1 VTIVIE
7 RFLPGSLG
15 VRGTGI
21 FLLGMRGA
29 VKENLSMLV
38 WLFCRSMG
46 EKLKLTRRLGRA
58 FVLGA
63 GWVHFGP
70 CIDRM

>member
-21 FLLGMRGA
+21 FLLGMRVA

-46 EKLKLTRRLGRA
+46 EKLKLTRRL
-58 FVLGA
+58 
-63 GWVHFGP
+63 P
-70 CIDRM
+70 